1 MTEVQSAPPVGSS
14 TTSRLALAL
23 ARAQSKIIAP
33 EKNKTVKVETRDG
46 RSYSFD
52 YADYGAIVAAIKG
65 PLSENEIC
73 YTHVVEAFGGGVRLV
88 TKLIHSSGEELS
100 SIYPLPMPGQDPKG
114 FGGAVTYGK
123 RYSLS
128 AITGCVAD
136 DDVDEDPQNT
146 QAFGDKKPKPA
157 PKPTLPAAPIP
168 PKKDDKPTPAMI
180 AKLFATATAEGPGA
194 WTKEQIKE
202 YMTIRWKIDSTKL
215 LTRGQYD
222 QLLEIVDCKTF
233 PQACASILKD
243 QKHDG
248 GSG

>member
-1 MTEVQSAPPVGSS
+1 MSDETAAPPVHVSK
-14 TTSRLALAL
+14 LAAALAK
-23 ARAQSKIIAP
+23 AQSKIVAP
-33 EKNKTVKVETRDG
+33 EKNKTVTVRTRDG
-46 RSYSFD
+46 NEYSFD

-146 QAFGDKKPKPA
+146 QTFADKKPGGQKA
-157 PKPTLPAAPIP
+157 PAAGKPSPIKP
-168 PKKDDKPTPAMI
+168 SEKKSEAPTPAML

-222 QLLEIVDCKTF
+222 QLLEIVDMKTF
-233 PQACASILKD
+233 PQACASILKET
-243 QKHDG
+243 KV
-248 GSG
+248 